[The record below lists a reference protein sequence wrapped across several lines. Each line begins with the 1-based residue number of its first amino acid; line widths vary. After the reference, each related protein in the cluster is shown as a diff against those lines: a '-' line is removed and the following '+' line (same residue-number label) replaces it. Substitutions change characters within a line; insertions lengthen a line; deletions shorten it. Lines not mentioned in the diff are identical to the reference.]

1 MPYNT
6 IMNITFIISIL
17 GVIFMVL
24 RRLPEATRQDQN
36 KPDLKKQSLQ
46 IANAAGTVLSAKG
59 LPVKAYSKSKVVLK
73 TVAHKV
79 GQFLLE
85 AKGLKQAPKI
95 TYTFQ
100 KVFQNIKADTNPA
113 LIKDEKYYV
122 NLIKRNPKDDSYY
135 DLLGQYYLEQK
146 KMEDALNV
154 YEYLVTHAPTETSF
168 WVRLGLAALYVNDY
182 KKAEQAYE
190 KAVHLDPT
198 NPSRFYNL
206 ALARQGMK
214 KFGPALEALKKALEL
229 DPRNQKYQDFNFEL
243 ESKAKTAVPLDHIHK
258 KE

>member
-1 MPYNT
+1 
-6 IMNITFIISIL
+6 MNITFIISIL
-17 GVIFMVL
+17 GVIFMIL
-24 RRLPEATRQDQN
+24 RRLPEATIQDKH
-36 KPDLKKQSLQ
+36 KPDTKKDPRETVHK
-46 IANAAGTVLSAKG
+46 AGSILSAKG
-59 LPVKAYSKSKVVLK
+59 LPVKAYSKSKVLLK
-73 TVAHKV
+73 TIGYKA

-100 KVFQNIKADTNPA
+100 KVFQNIKADTNPS
-113 LIKDEKYYV
+113 LVKDEKYYI

-154 YEYLVTHAPTETSF
+154 YEYLVAHAPTETTY
-168 WVRLGLAALYVNDY
+168 WVRLGLAALFLNDY

-190 KAVHLDPT
+190 KAVQLDPT

-206 ALARQGMK
+206 ALARQGLK
-214 KFGPALEALKKALEL
+214 RFAPALEAIKKALEL
-229 DPRNQKYQDFNFEL
+229 DPNNQKYQDFNFEL
-243 ESKAKTAVPLDHIHK
+243 ESKAKTAVPLDNIHK

>member
-1 MPYNT
+1 
-6 IMNITFIISIL
+6 MNITFIVSIL

-24 RRLPEATRQDQN
+24 RRLPEATTQ
-36 KPDLKKQSLQ
+36 LKDKVEAKSPHPK
-46 IANAAGTVLSAKG
+46 AVAAGSFLSAKG
-59 LPVKAYSKSKVVLK
+59 LPVKAYSKSKVILK
-73 TVAHKV
+73 TIGHKA

-95 TYTFQ
+95 SYTFQ
-100 KVFQNIKADTNPA
+100 KVFQNIKADTNTA
-113 LIKDEKYYV
+113 LVKDEKYYI

-146 KMEDALNV
+146 KMEDASNV
-154 YEYLVTHAPTETSF
+154 YEYLVAHAPTETSY
-168 WVRLGLAALYVNDY
+168 WVRLGLAALYMNNY

-190 KAVHLDPT
+190 KAVQLDPT

-214 KFGPALEALKKALEL
+214 KFALALEALKKALEL
-229 DPRNQKYQDFNFEL
+229 DPDNQKYKDFSFEL
-243 ESKAKTAVPLDHIHK
+243 ESKAKTAVPLDNIHK